1 MNGGYTWVC
10 VKSRVLYHLFIFAK
24 KTEVANDNYN
34 NVNNAVRN
42 STKY

>member
-1 MNGGYTWVC
+1 MGMREI
-10 VKSRVLYHLFIFAK
+10 SRVISFVYLCK